1 MNNHTKC
8 YLCESINLRVR
19 HDKVRDSDQIMVL
32 ECNSCN
38 LVFLSS
44 FEHINDEFY
53 EESGML
59 SGKVNIHE
67 YRINSLR
74 DDKRRATYI
83 ENNVINKNML
93 DFGCGGGGLL
103 HLLKEKTSGIAGL
116 ELDKTLYKMI
126 NDEGITC
133 YQELQDI
140 KEKFDY
146 ITMFH
151 VLEHLSDPIG
161 MLKELKKY
169 LAPSGK
175 LIIEVPNSEDALL
188 TLYNNEAFANFTYWS
203 CHLFLFNASTLL
215 ELFKQAGYR
224 VNYIKQVQR
233 YPLSN
238 HLYWQSNQLPG
249 GHKEWSFLNDPFLEK
264 EYESQ
269 LAAIGKC
276 DTLLAEITL

>member
-1 MNNHTKC
+1 
-8 YLCESINLRVR
+8 
-19 HDKVRDSDQIMVL
+19 MVY
-32 ECNSCN
+32 
-38 LVFLSS
+38 LSS
-44 FEHINDEFY
+44 IDHITDKFY

-59 SGKVNIHE
+59 SGRFNIKE
-67 YRINSLR
+67 YRANSLR
-74 DDKRRATYI
+74 DDKRRARYI
-83 ENNVINKNML
+83 DDNIINKAML

-103 HLLKEKTSGIAGL
+103 HLLKERTSRIAGL
-116 ELDKTLYKMI
+116 ELDKTLHKMI

-133 YQELQDI
+133 YQELGDI

-151 VLEHLSDPIG
+151 VIEHLPNPIQV
-161 MLKELKKY
+161 LVELRKY
-169 LAPSGK
+169 LVPNGK
-175 LIIEVPNSEDALL
+175 IIIEVPNSEDALL
-188 TLYNNEAFANFTYWS
+188 TLYKNEAFANFTYWS
-203 CHLFLFNASTLL
+203 CHLFLFNASTLQ

-249 GHKEWSFLNDPFLEK
+249 GHKEWNFLNNSVLDK

-276 DTLLAEITL
+276 DTLLAEISL